1 MYLYSL
7 VLQETLDTVRCMKW
21 ADLIVVIYSITSR
34 SHYYRARELIEAMT
48 QSEVARDPTIILVA
62 NKLDLERYR

>member
-1 MYLYSL
+1 
-7 VLQETLDTVRCMKW
+7 MKW